1 MKSRTYET
9 RFLLTN
15 PVGYGS
21 LSYSQKR
28 ERNQLM
34 TFETYDECLE
44 ICTKR
49 MAVMGYFPH
58 EIEATAKN
66 EWIIYENE
74 MLYEMEANAT

>member
-1 MKSRTYET
+1 MVALVIVRK
-9 RFLLTN
+9 
-15 PVGYGS
+15 
-21 LSYSQKR
+21 
-28 ERNQLM
+28 ERNQQM

-74 MLYEMEANAT
+74 MLYEMEEDCI

>member
-1 MKSRTYET
+1 MTYE
-9 RFLLTN
+9 
-15 PVGYGS
+15 
-21 LSYSQKR
+21 
-28 ERNQLM
+28 
-34 TFETYDECLE
+34 ECLE

-58 EIEATAKN
+58 EIAAAAKD